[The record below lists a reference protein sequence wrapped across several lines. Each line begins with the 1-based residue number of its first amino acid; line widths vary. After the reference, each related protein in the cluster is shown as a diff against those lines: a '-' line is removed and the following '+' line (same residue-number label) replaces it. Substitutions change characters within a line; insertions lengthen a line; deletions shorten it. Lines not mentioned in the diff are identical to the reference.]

1 MPCNLKDSPG
11 LCLEGFLGSTVI
23 WVPVSVSLVKCCLL
37 CVSQLEIIVLRG
49 SNYLEI
55 IREVIRGGISSAYCW
70 VPRAG
75 ALAAHLRDE
84 DMGSQILLLG
94 LACSKR

>member
-23 WVPVSVSLVKCCLL
+23 WVPVSVRSVKCCLL
-37 CVSQLEIIVLRG
+37 CVSQW
-49 SNYLEI
+49 I
-55 IREVIRGGISSAYCW
+55 IREVIRGGISSGYCW

-94 LACSKR
+94 LVRSKR